1 MKGHKR
7 EHFLQCLF
15 VLAAPLLR
23 YLALYPRLV
32 AQKKYEKDDDD
43 IDEEKVDQYSK
54 WILITN
60 HNDIIIV

>member
-43 IDEEKVDQYSK
+43 IDEESRPILKVDTDYKSQ
-54 WILITN
+54 
-60 HNDIIIV
+60 